1 MKVIHTIKD
10 LQAELSVLKAQGK
23 KVGVV
28 QLVTVWPFPDQLV
41 ADVCGRVKG
50 VVVPEL
56 NLGQLIGEVQRV
68 NCHATPVVGVN
79 KVDSDLIMPDEILK
93 ALQEVDK

>member
-1 MKVIHTIKD
+1 M
-10 LQAELSVLKAQGK
+10 
-23 KVGVV
+23 
-28 QLVTVWPFPDQLV
+28 
-41 ADVCGRVKG
+41 
-50 VVVPEL
+50 VPEL